1 MLLRLYRAVCSMS
14 AFASGKHAFGF
25 CDLTG
30 FRYPL
35 KDLVPQIVNGRPT
48 GLLVGKDVNSPDQ
61 PQLKLGRI
69 RMDDP
74 QALRNPRPD
83 QGLDESRI
91 LSSFD
96 PVGQVGL
103 EMFGSIGTVTVSTG

>member
-1 MLLRLYRAVCSMS
+1 VGAY
-14 AFASGKHAFGF
+14 ASGKYAFGF

-30 FRYPL
+30 FRYPI
-35 KDLVPQIVNGRPT
+35 KQLVPQIVNGRPT
-48 GLLVGKDVNSPDQ
+48 GFLVGKDVNSPDQ

-69 RMDDP
+69 RMNDP

-83 QGLDESRI
+83 QSLDESRV

-103 EMFGSIGTVTVSTG
+103 GMTSSVGRITVSTN

>member
-1 MLLRLYRAVCSMS
+1 VGAY
-14 AFASGKHAFGF
+14 ASGKYAFGF

-30 FRYPL
+30 FRYPI
-35 KDLVPQIVNGRPT
+35 KQLVPQIVNGRPT
-48 GLLVGKDVNSPDQ
+48 GFLVGKDVNSPDQ

-69 RMDDP
+69 RMNDP

-83 QGLDESRI
+83 QSLDESRV
-91 LSSFD
+91 LSSID

-103 EMFGSIGTVTVSTG
+103 GMTSSVGRITVSTN

>member
-1 MLLRLYRAVCSMS
+1 MGAY
-14 AFASGKHAFGF
+14 ASGKYAFGF

-30 FRYPL
+30 FRYPI
-35 KDLVPQIVNGRPT
+35 KQLVPQIVNGRPT
-48 GLLVGKDVNSPDQ
+48 GFLVGKDVNSPDQ

-69 RMDDP
+69 RMNDP

-83 QGLDESRI
+83 QSLDESRV

-103 EMFGSIGTVTVSTG
+103 GMTSSVGRITVSTN

>member
-1 MLLRLYRAVCSMS
+1 MGAY
-14 AFASGKHAFGF
+14 ASGKYAFGF

-30 FRYPL
+30 FRYPI
-35 KDLVPQIVNGRPT
+35 KQLVPQIVNGRPT
-48 GLLVGKDVNSPDQ
+48 GFLVGKDVNSPDQ

-69 RMDDP
+69 RMNDP

-83 QGLDESRI
+83 QSLDESRV

-96 PVGQVGL
+96 TVGQVGL
-103 EMFGSIGTVTVSTG
+103 GMTSSVGRITVSTN

>member
-1 MLLRLYRAVCSMS
+1 MGAY
-14 AFASGKHAFGF
+14 ASGKYAFGY

-30 FRYPL
+30 FRYPI

-48 GLLVGKDVNSPDQ
+48 GFLVGKDVNSPDQ

-74 QALRNPRPD
+74 QALRSPRPD
-83 QGLDESRI
+83 QGLLESRI

-103 EMFGSIGTVTVSTG
+103 GMTGNAGIVTIEVSSG